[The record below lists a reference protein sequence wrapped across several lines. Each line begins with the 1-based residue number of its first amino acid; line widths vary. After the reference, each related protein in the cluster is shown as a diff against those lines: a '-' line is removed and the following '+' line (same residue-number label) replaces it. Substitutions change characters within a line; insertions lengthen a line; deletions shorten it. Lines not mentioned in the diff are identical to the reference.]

1 MEVKYF
7 DIHAHLNFKDFDA
20 DREEVIARCREE
32 GVLVNNVGTDLVTS
46 REVVELADAHEHLYA
61 TVGVHPTDW
70 KKGFDEKEF
79 HTLAANSKVIAIGEC
94 GLDYYC
100 IKDESE
106 KAEQKKLFVQHIAL
120 ACSVGKPVMLHIRD
134 SASKPGLAYADV
146 FEILTR
152 EPGVRA
158 HAHFFAGSWDIAE
171 RYLARGIT
179 LSFTGVIT
187 FARGYDEVIRK
198 TPQNMLLTETDA
210 PFVAPEPYR
219 GKRNEPCYVRE
230 VLATLAELRE
240 EDPEELAAALL
251 HNALRVLALPAG
263 KFAIDK

>member
-61 TVGVHPTDW
+61 TVGAHPTDW

-94 GLDYYC
+94 GLDYYR

-120 ACSVGKPVMLHIRD
+120 ACSVGLCRC
-134 SASKPGLAYADV
+134 
-146 FEILTR
+146 F
-152 EPGVRA
+152 
-158 HAHFFAGSWDIAE
+158 
-171 RYLARGIT
+171 
-179 LSFTGVIT
+179 
-187 FARGYDEVIRK
+187 
-198 TPQNMLLTETDA
+198 
-210 PFVAPEPYR
+210 
-219 GKRNEPCYVRE
+219 
-230 VLATLAELRE
+230 
-240 EDPEELAAALL
+240 
-251 HNALRVLALPAG
+251 
-263 KFAIDK
+263 